1 MSAGGTN
8 KLLLLAIAVLWAA
21 ALASAAG
28 AIYSK
33 HRARE
38 LFVELERL
46 NVRRDNLEIEWGQL
60 QLEQSAWSTHA
71 FVENV
76 AGAKPRRALPPPEEA
91 RRSARAASARVARP
105 PPKDV
110 ELGSPARP
118 RHESRAGHA
127 ARPALTRR
135 AGRRLTA

>member
-1 MSAGGTN
+1 VSSPSN
-8 KLLLLAIAVLWAA
+8 KVLIFAIPLLWAA

-46 NVRRDNLEIEWGQL
+46 NARRDNLEIEWGQL

-76 AGAKPRRALPPPEEA
+76 AATKLKMAM
-91 RRSARAASARVARP
+91 P
-105 PPKDV
+105 PPKEI
-110 ELGSPARP
+110 ELVAP
-118 RHESRAGHA
+118 
-127 ARPALTRR
+127 
-135 AGRRLTA
+135 